1 MFLYGQKTWTILE
14 EDLQALRVSGDEFK
28 NYHWRCAEEQ
38 WRMNHDFAQFYGKF
52 NIMTVEKTGRMR
64 CVEQVVTLLK
74 QCQIWSEQKDIARS
88 DLELG
93 SQPKMKKVCHEP
105 IELPKFY
112 NCCFRLHWF
121 ENNEFKIRLNLNIKC
136 FIVGRPRI
144 K

>member
-28 NYHWRCAEEQ
+28 NYHWRCAEEH
-38 WRMNHDFAQFYGKF
+38 HDFAQFYGKF
-52 NIMTVEKTGRMR
+52 NIMTVEKPGRMR
-64 CVEQVVTLLK
+64 CVTLLK

-93 SQPKMKKVCHEP
+93 SQPKMKRVCHEP
-105 IELPKFY
+105 TELAKFY
-112 NCCFRLHWF
+112 NCCFRLHGF
-121 ENNEFKIRLNLNIKC
+121 ENNEFKIRLNFNIKC
-136 FIVGRPRI
+136 FIVGYPRI